1 MSHDLDTL
9 RDRYMVYLK
18 AEKGLSANTVENYAR
33 DLALFLDY
41 CDREAVTEAAS
52 IDRGH
57 LLEFV
62 GRRREQGLS
71 VRTVARN
78 LIAVRGFLKFL
89 LTEGIIPSDPSELVG
104 LPGARRV
111 LPDALT
117 EKEVEE
123 LLAAPDRKKPN
134 GLRDAAMLELL
145 YATGLRVSELVGL
158 KVGQV
163 NLEAGYVRTIGK
175 GSRERIIPMGEVAED
190 VIGTYLDLSR
200 PALLSGRPSEFLFV
214 TNRAD
219 KMTRQN
225 FWSIVSR
232 LSKKA
237 GIQKKIHP
245 HSLRHSFATHL
256 LNHGANLRVVQ
267 NLLGHADISTTEI
280 YTHVDRARL
289 KKLHKSAHP
298 RG

>member
-1 MSHDLDTL
+1 MSHDLDTQ

-18 AEKGLSANTVENYAR
+18 AEKGLSANTIENYAR

-41 CDREAVTEAAS
+41 CDREGVTEAAS

-62 GRRREQGLS
+62 GRRRERGLS
-71 VRTVARN
+71 ARTVARN

-89 LTEGIIPSDPSELVG
+89 LMEGVIPADPSELVG
-104 LPGARRV
+104 LPGTRRV

-117 EKEVEE
+117 EKEVED
-123 LLAAPDRKKPN
+123 LLAAPDREKRG

-190 VIGTYLDLSR
+190 LVGTYLDLSR
-200 PALLSGRPSEFLFV
+200 PRFLSGRPSEFLFV
-214 TNRAD
+214 THRAD

-237 GIQKKIHP
+237 GIAKKIHP